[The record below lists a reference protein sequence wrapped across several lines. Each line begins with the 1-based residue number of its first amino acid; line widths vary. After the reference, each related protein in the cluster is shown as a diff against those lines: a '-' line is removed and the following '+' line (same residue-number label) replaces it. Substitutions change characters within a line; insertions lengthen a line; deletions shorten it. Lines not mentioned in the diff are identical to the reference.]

1 MKYIVVLLLGLICQV
16 TNACEIP
23 QETTA
28 HLIKNSK
35 GIYVGYVTSLR
46 VKSIENVTE
55 DQFPP
60 MEISGLYDRTIKVSL
75 VETLLGAALEEKLV
89 EIELGSCG
97 SPNVQV
103 GEKIVAFHMSSGLW
117 QVKSVGVNP
126 SDIRPRKP

>member
-1 MKYIVVLLLGLICQV
+1 MKYIAVLLLGLICQV

-35 GIYVGYVTSLR
+35 GIYVGYVTSRR

-60 MEISGLYDRTIKVSL
+60 IEISGLYDRTIIVSI
-75 VETLLGAALEEKLV
+75 VETLLGAGSEKKLIG
-89 EIELGSCG
+89 IELGSCG

-117 QVKSVGVNP
+117 QVKRIGVNP